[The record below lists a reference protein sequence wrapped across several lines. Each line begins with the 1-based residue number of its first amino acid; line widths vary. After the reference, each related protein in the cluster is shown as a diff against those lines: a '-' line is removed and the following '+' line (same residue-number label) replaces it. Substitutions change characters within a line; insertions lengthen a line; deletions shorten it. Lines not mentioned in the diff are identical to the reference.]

1 LAEAFDEWDYP
12 KNKWIDGWNQTVAGH
27 NGYPDFFEQWGEKD
41 LYSMVYRDKNHPSI
55 IIWSIGNELDYNNDP
70 YSDPTNANY
79 SPDKPDASRIVDIA
93 RKFVEIVKKIDT
105 SRPVTMAIAIVPIS
119 NKLRVPEVLDIA
131 GYNYTESAYQNDHK
145 QYPNRIIYGSENS
158 HNYSAWLAVK
168 NNEFISGQFLWTG
181 VDYMGE
187 ASKFPSHASTSGLLD
202 LTSFEK
208 PVYYWRQAM
217 WSEKP
222 MLYLTARKMKAS
234 DNPSIDP
241 MSNLAGFLNSSNQNE
256 HWNYDA
262 GDSIVVMAFTNCPE
276 VELFIDG
283 KSYGKRNS
291 DPANSCLWWCVP
303 YNAGGVKAVAKGPDN
318 DTLTAE
324 LKRVYEPEKIF
335 IKPDAK
341 TLKANN
347 QDVAVVEVQL
357 LDKNNNRALL
367 ANNFINFEISEEGR
381 IIGVDNGD
389 ASSLENYKL
398 PKRQA
403 RLGRCIVIVQTTGKR
418 GNITLT
424 AKSQGLPD
432 ASIEIVSE

>member
-1 LAEAFDEWDYP
+1 
-12 KNKWIDGWNQTVAGH
+12 
-27 NGYPDFFEQWGEKD
+27 
-41 LYSMVYRDKNHPSI
+41 
-55 IIWSIGNELDYNNDP
+55 
-70 YSDPTNANY
+70 
-79 SPDKPDASRIVDIA
+79 
-93 RKFVEIVKKIDT
+93 
-105 SRPVTMAIAIVPIS
+105 
-119 NKLRVPEVLDIA
+119 
-131 GYNYTESAYQNDHK
+131 
-145 QYPNRIIYGSENS
+145 
-158 HNYSAWLAVK
+158 
-168 NNEFISGQFLWTG
+168 
-181 VDYMGE
+181 
-187 ASKFPSHASTSGLLD
+187 
-202 LTSFEK
+202 
-208 PVYYWRQAM
+208 
-217 WSEKP
+217 
-222 MLYLTARKMKAS
+222 
-234 DNPSIDP
+234 
-241 MSNLAGFLNSSNQNE
+241 
-256 HWNYDA
+256 
-262 GDSIVVMAFTNCPE
+262 MAFTNCPE

-318 DTLTAE
+318 NTLTAE

-367 ANNFINFEISEEGR
+367 ANNLINFEISGEGR

-403 RLGRCIVIVQTTGKR
+403 RLGRCIVIVQATGKS
-418 GNITLT
+418 GTITLT